1 MPTPLETFARVLH
14 QTGLFSLSLAFS
26 LWFADILQVD
36 IWNSMTVQGSQKV
49 GGDRSPA
56 ATYFLLG
63 GMSTCYLSKYLWW
76 AYGKVFT
83 ELHYNE
89 LNCCFCQ
96 KKQAEKFYIETIFP
110 FLYRMKAWAI
120 PNCKWVF
127 LHENPQL
134 CIDIGV
140 SDVKVSQEWSWN
152 LTWIKCTWYHR
163 YHSRQSHLQNL
174 NSIRLKS
181 VPQVFWL

>member
-14 QTGLFSLSLAFS
+14 QTGLFSLSLVFS

-83 ELHYNE
+83 ELRYNE
-89 LNCCFCQ
+89 LNCCCFCEQ
-96 KKQAEKFYIETIFP
+96 NNVKNLIPETNLP
-110 FLYRMKAWAI
+110 FLYRMKSVSNNQLQMGI
-120 PNCKWVF
+120 
-127 LHENPQL
+127 LHENPQS
-134 CIDIGV
+134 CVDMISRCQTWKPPK
-140 SDVKVSQEWSWN
+140 SDLE
-152 LTWIKCTWYHR
+152 TW
-163 YHSRQSHLQNL
+163 LE
-174 NSIRLKS
+174 
-181 VPQVFWL
+181 

>member
-1 MPTPLETFARVLH
+1 MPKLRDIWEV
-14 QTGLFSLSLAFS
+14 FS

-83 ELHYNE
+83 ELRYNE
-89 LNCCFCQ
+89 LNCCCFCEQ
-96 KKQAEKFYIETIFP
+96 NNVKNLILKQIFPFYIEW
-110 FLYRMKAWAI
+110 KAWAI
-120 PNCKWVF
+120 TNWVYCTKT
-127 LHENPQL
+127 LSHALIWYRGARRESLPRVILKPDLNKVHL
-134 CIDIGV
+134 V
-140 SDVKVSQEWSWN
+140 SSISQQTVTLAKFE
-152 LTWIKCTWYHR
+152 LI
-163 YHSRQSHLQNL
+163 
-174 NSIRLKS
+174 
-181 VPQVFWL
+181 

>member
-1 MPTPLETFARVLH
+1 MQSHSKRHRNTQTRKCQRLETFARVRSNYFLH
-14 QTGLFSLSLAFS
+14 QRGLLSFSLEVFS
-26 LWFADILQVD
+26 LGFADILQVD

-96 KKQAEKFYIETIFP
+96 QNKVKNLILKQIFPFYIE
-110 FLYRMKAWAI
+110 
-120 PNCKWVF
+120 
-127 LHENPQL
+127 
-134 CIDIGV
+134 
-140 SDVKVSQEWSWN
+140 
-152 LTWIKCTWYHR
+152 
-163 YHSRQSHLQNL
+163 
-174 NSIRLKS
+174 
-181 VPQVFWL
+181 

>member
-1 MPTPLETFARVLH
+1 MPTPLETFSRVLH
-14 QTGLFSLSLAFS
+14 QTGLFSLSLVFS

-83 ELHYNE
+83 ELRYNE
-89 LNCCFCQ
+89 LNCCCFCEQ
-96 KKQAEKFYIETIFP
+96 NNVKNLILKQIFPFYIEW
-110 FLYRMKAWAI
+110 KAWAI
-120 PNCKWVF
+120 TNCKWVYCTKT
-127 LHENPQL
+127 LSHALIWYRGARRESLPRVILKPDLNKVHL
-134 CIDIGV
+134 V
-140 SDVKVSQEWSWN
+140 SSISQQTATLAKFE
-152 LTWIKCTWYHR
+152 LI
-163 YHSRQSHLQNL
+163 
-174 NSIRLKS
+174 
-181 VPQVFWL
+181 